1 MKGNSMSE
9 IASEL
14 TSKLIIDGTKVGF
27 WRERV
32 EAWARG
38 ERIAPVTMDVAWSR
52 RCNAACSFCAAK
64 TQASA
69 SPALDIPWDKAREF
83 LDDAAE
89 IGVKG
94 VSLISDGESTL
105 VDYYAESIEYAG
117 KVGIKVGLGTNGIA
131 FDREMLERILPHTA
145 YLRFNFSAGTRKRYS
160 EIMGVKPALYDKVA
174 RNIRDAMDIVT
185 TGGLGCNV
193 NMNLV
198 CEPKDSDQLLPFAHL
213 AKELGVHYAVIKH
226 CATDDDGMIKVNYA
240 DYDGLEDT
248 FKACEALTDEKTRIV
263 AKWNRIGKA
272 AVRQY
277 TKCYGPPFILQMSG
291 NGLIATCGPYF
302 NEKYKAFHIGNIM
315 RTRFRD
321 IFHSERYREVMAY
334 IGSDEFNPQTR
345 CPPNCLQHLA
355 NKFLFDFKEGKVA
368 FPDGPTPPQP
378 EFI

>member
-1 MKGNSMSE
+1 MSE

-14 TSKLIIDGTKVGF
+14 TSRLVIDGTKVG
-27 WRERV
+27 WHKDRV
-32 EAWARG
+32 EAWMRG
-38 ERIAPVTMDVAWSR
+38 ERIAPITMDVAWSR

-69 SPALDIPWDKAREF
+69 SPALDIPREKAWEF
-83 LDDAAE
+83 LEDAAA

-94 VSLISDGESTL
+94 ISLISDGESTL
-105 VDYYAESIEYAG
+105 VDYYADSIEYAG
-117 KVGIKVGLGTNGIA
+117 QLGIKVGLGSNGIA
-131 FDREMLERILPHTA
+131 FDRAMLERILPA
-145 YLRFNFSAGTRKRYS
+145 VSYLRFNFSAGTRQRYS
-160 EIMGVKPALYDKVA
+160 EIMGVKPAIYDKVA
-174 RNIRDAMDIVT
+174 QNIRDAMDIVRT
-185 TGGLGCNV
+185 RGLDANV

-226 CATDDDGMIKVNYA
+226 CAIDDDGVLNVNYA
-240 DYDGLEDT
+240 DYDPLEDT
-248 FKACEALTDEKTRIV
+248 FKACEALTDGNTKIV

-272 AVRQY
+272 AVRHY
-277 TKCYGPPFILQMSG
+277 TRCYGPPFILQMSG

-315 RTRFRD
+315 VTRFRD
-321 IFHSERYREVMAY
+321 IFASERYREVMAY
-334 IGSDEFNPQTR
+334 IASDQFNPQTR

-355 NKFLFDFKEGKVA
+355 NQWLFDFKNGKTG
-368 FPDGPTPPQP
+368 FPTTEAPLQP

>member
-1 MKGNSMSE
+1 MSE
-9 IASEL
+9 VASEL
-14 TSKLIIDGTKVGF
+14 TSKLVIDGTKVGW

-32 EAWARG
+32 EAWSRG
-38 ERIAPVTMDVAWSR
+38 EPIAPVTFDIAWTR
-52 RCNAACSFCAAK
+52 RCQAACGFCAAK

-69 SPALDIPWDKAREF
+69 SPELDIPRGKAFEF
-83 LDDAAE
+83 LEDAAE

-94 VSLISDGESTL
+94 ISLISDGESTL
-105 VDYYAESIEYAG
+105 VDYYADSIEYAG
-117 KVGIKVGLGTNGIA
+117 QLGIKIGLGSNGIA
-131 FDREMLERILPHTA
+131 YDRKLLERIVPHVS
-145 YLRFNFSAGTRKRYS
+145 YLRFNFSAGERKRYS
-160 EIMGVKPALYDKVA
+160 EIMGVKPAIYDKVKQ
-174 RNIRDAMDIVT
+174 NIRDAMEVSQGTD
-185 TGGLGCNV
+185 CNV

-198 CEPKDSDQLLPFAHL
+198 CDPKDGDQLLPFAKL

-226 CATDDDGMIKVNYA
+226 CATDDDGVLKVNYD
-240 DYDGLEDT
+240 DYDALEDT

-272 AVRQY
+272 ATRHY

-321 IFHSERYREVMAY
+321 IFRSERYREVMAY
-334 IGSDEFNPQTR
+334 IASDEFNPQTR
-345 CPPNCLQHLA
+345 CPPNCLQHLT
-355 NKFLFDFKEGKVA
+355 NKFLFDYAEGKVG
-368 FPDGPTPPQP
+368 FPTGETPLQP